1 MPYNLWTDGLQDVD
15 RLVRLFSK
23 QQRSHE
29 PMSGLADGVNQYFYT
44 QYTPILSSGS
54 VYLYTSGSNPLTSTD
69 YALDYDS
76 GLAILNTAPSVQ
88 PSASYQTARYSDTTI
103 RSLLIAGFDEMELR
117 WYRGLCLSETIG
129 SLTLITETSGSAFI
143 TDSSG
148 SAPFSVNGIP
158 FENSRAQIGFY
169 AKCVQLAY
177 IKSLMPESA
186 LFGYI
191 WAESGGLRV
200 DKSMTTKNLKLALDA
215 LEADLEAAKQNV
227 QFEWIGS
234 ALFGGAVATPYT
246 ADFVAHRW
254 WQKDSIAKDIRNL
267 QPYVG
272 DRW

>member
-1 MPYNLWTDGLQDVD
+1 MPYNLWTDGLTDVD
-15 RLVRLFSK
+15 RLVRLFNK

-29 PMSGLADGVNQYFYT
+29 PMSGLADGVNQFFYT

-54 VYLYTSGSNPLTSTD
+54 VYLYTSGSDPLISSD
-69 YALDYDS
+69 YTLDNDS
-76 GLAILNTAPSVQ
+76 GLAIFDTAPSAQ
-88 PSASYQTARYSDTTI
+88 PSISYQTARYSDTTM

-129 SLTLITETSGSAFI
+129 TLTLITETSGSAYI

-148 SAPFSVNGIP
+148 SAPYSVNGVY

-177 IKSLMPESA
+177 IKSLLPESA
-186 LFGYI
+186 LFGYL

-200 DKSMTTKNLKLALDA
+200 DKSMTTKNLKMALDA
-215 LEADLEAAKQNV
+215 LENDIEKAKQGV
-227 QFEWIGS
+227 QFEWLGS
-234 ALFGGAVATPYT
+234 ALFGGAITTPYT

-254 WQKDSIAKDIRNL
+254 WQKDSLARDIRSR
-267 QPYVG
+267 QSYIG